1 MCCFVRFFQSRI
13 HFSEWF
19 VQFQVT
25 KLGKIYLKR
34 CTKCNPKCQHL
45 YHIWYHPC
53 VTFENHHGSFCLDVL
68 RTGYIQVHGTKTSV
82 PGFFAAGDVAD
93 HVYRQAWWGVRLDK
107 HDRKM
112 IILCE
117 EMHVWMIYVIIW
129 SYMLVDYETWRVM
142 EFERVSF
149 WCFTTAGYD
158 CLRSRKNDHDEGL
171 FWSLLPDVM
180 ILVAFSFGKEVIHQ
194 NGSFQ
199 TWGTAIAGWWFH
211 WRSLPI
217 ITIWIRHSE
226 RTKAVLEELQVR
238 NKKTLAQSSKKPQDN
253 HVSMQTSHLHDSII
267 VMKKQQQSYPLVTTS
282 HGIHNPKRLHP
293 LRGDYFSR
301 LWGHGSLRCWK
312 ISIRRL
318 TSKFNGWDR
327 SGENIGTAVL
337 LEWLDLGVGR
347 ERQMG
352 NLQPGVLLKGNSGF
366 VVLAKRG
373 CWSILGKGGQ
383 NYPITSP
390 CHYFVRSFEIPRLCS
405 FSNVRQTSGTDS
417 VLRLLREVAGMLP
430 NPSSSPSLTEA
441 NGFIHVEPAKVQENP
456 VEEESCVKQAAL
468 GKWHVWMLW
477 WSLENQ
483 CKNPLKKK
491 AQKPRSF
498 MDMNLLVLWF
508 KYIVI

>member
-1 MCCFVRFFQSRI
+1 MCCFVRFFRSRI

-107 HDRKM
+107 NDRQM

-129 SYMLVDYETWRVM
+129 SYMLVDSLWNLESYGIWKGKFLMFYHYRV
-142 EFERVSF
+142 
-149 WCFTTAGYD
+149 WLFTVKKKWPRRRTILIFVAG
-158 CLRSRKNDHDEGL
+158 RHD
-171 FWSLLPDVM
+171 
-180 ILVAFSFGKEVIHQ
+180 FGRFFIWKRGNPKK

-217 ITIWIRHSE
+217 ITIWIRDSE

-253 HVSMQTSHLHDSII
+253 HVSMQTSHIHDSII
-267 VMKKQQQSYPLVTTS
+267 FMKKQQQSYPLVTTS

-301 LWGHGSLRCWK
+301 LWCHGSLRCWK

-327 SGENIGTAVL
+327 SGENH
-337 LEWLDLGVGR
+337 WH
-347 ERQMG
+347 
-352 NLQPGVLLKGNSGF
+352 
-366 VVLAKRG
+366 
-373 CWSILGKGGQ
+373 GG
-383 NYPITSP
+383 P
-390 CHYFVRSFEIPRLCS
+390 VR
-405 FSNVRQTSGTDS
+405 
-417 VLRLLREVAGMLP
+417 VARFG
-430 NPSSSPSLTEA
+430 
-441 NGFIHVEPAKVQENP
+441 G
-456 VEEESCVKQAAL
+456 
-468 GKWHVWMLW
+468 W
-477 WSLENQ
+477 
-483 CKNPLKKK
+483 
-491 AQKPRSF
+491 
-498 MDMNLLVLWF
+498 
-508 KYIVI
+508 